1 MSGIIC
7 TYEIHTHNCRS
18 AHRSRVAEWMF
29 DHIPG
34 HGRCWWV
41 YTVTKTGTTGL
52 TPVGSLRKQAYKEAN
67 EFAVSKGMVAEVVS
81 VNETAAG
88 FAKWPQV
95 DLKFRLVRPG
105 TEGVASDPTV
115 AVSTQ
120 RAYDAE
126 GRPTSGD
133 TTVRV
138 EKQVDVYA
146 ELKKLADLKE
156 RGVLTEEEFQTEK
169 KKLLET
175 KNRK

>member
-1 MSGIIC
+1 MKSILIVIAVLTTLVLQTGC
-7 TYEIHTHNCRS
+7 STTS
-18 AHRSRVAEWMF
+18 PVMAAA
-29 DHIPG
+29 G
-34 HGRCWWV
+34 GV
-41 YTVTKTGTTGL
+41 YTVTKTGTTGF

-67 EFAVSKGMVAEVVS
+67 EFAASKGMVAEVVS

-105 TEGVASDPTV
+105 TEGVASDPTI

-120 RAYDAE
+120 VAYDAE
-126 GRPTSGD
+126 GRPTTGD
-133 TTVRV
+133 TAVRV

-156 RGVLTEEEFQTEK
+156 RGVLTEEEFQSEK